1 MSLGSVAR
9 VRLLLLGV
17 AVVAFGAAGCTPA
30 AAGPTNSPATGGT
43 ITLYTSVTQ
52 DTVDAVLAALAQA
65 YPDLHVNVFRAPTGQ
80 LDARIAAEQRSGGVQ
95 ADVLWAT
102 DPLSTEAYSAQGL
115 LAPLAGPGEDLSAV
129 PSQYRTDTFVGTRLL
144 NLVMVSGSD
153 VQPQPVSWHDLT
165 SAAYQD
171 AVALPDPAFAGS
183 AFAALAYFASTPDFG
198 IDFYRQLKANGA
210 VQVQAI
216 GDVITN
222 VANGTQKVGI
232 SLDKSVRDEV
242 DKGSPIESRVAS
254 AGRHRGLQP
263 GGDLHLEQPSRRGR
277 DTGRFPGVGARADR
291 DRGHRLAAHSRR
303 RPVEQ
308 VGTGGRRRLGPGVR
322 RTAAAARPVPR
333 HLRPVI

>member
-1 MSLGSVAR
+1 LSLGSVAR
-9 VRLLLLGV
+9 VRLLLLGL
-17 AVVAFGAAGCTPA
+17 AVVALGAAGCTPA

-65 YPDLHVNVFRAPTGQ
+65 HPDLHVNVFRAPTGQ
-80 LDARIAAEQRSGGVQ
+80 LDARIQAEQRSGGVQ

-115 LAPLAGPGEDLSAV
+115 LAPLSGPGEDLSAV

-144 NLVMVSGSD
+144 NLVMVSGSG

-165 SAAYQD
+165 SAAYRD

-242 DKGSPIESRVAS
+242 DKGSPIELVWP
-254 AGRHRGLQP
+254 QP
-263 GGDLHLEQPSRRGR
+263 GAIAIYSP
-277 DTGRFPGVGARADR
+277 
-291 DRGHRLAAHSRR
+291 AAIFTSSSN
-303 RPVEQ
+303 P
-308 VGTGGRRRLGPGVR
+308 
-322 RTAAAARPVPR
+322 AAAATLVDFLVSVQGQTAIAGTGWQPIRADVPWNKSGPVVDVDWGQVFGEQQQLLDQY
-333 HLRPVI
+333 HAIFGQ